1 MEHFE
6 GLLIASMAAYEVPG
20 ACISRCR
27 SILAAAWKAAQCP
40 VCRGKRVRP
49 GIGPEESVVLCECS
63 RIAPDASAV
72 SSGAIGAEKE
82 PDAPGDGLDGFL
94 GPSGALPPS

>member
-1 MEHFE
+1 MEHFDQ
-6 GLLIASMAAYEVPG
+6 LLIASMAAYEVPG

-27 SILAAAWKAAQCP
+27 SILAAAWKAAGTEA
-40 VCRGKRVRP
+40 RLKM
-49 GIGPEESVVLCECS
+49 GIRS
-63 RIAPDASAV
+63 RIAQDDAVA

-94 GPSGALPPS
+94 GPSGAPPPS